1 MYFCDLFLPPPMKKI
16 ILLLSFCLL
25 GFFANAQIDKNLQR
39 EAKAV
44 LEEGYNLECG
54 HATHVVDICKSHL
67 LNEVPP
73 LTLKGDIASIQETRY
88 NYTRKVTGHRYMPP
102 VFKGRKILVHWEA
115 TPIETVTYS
124 FDTLNHSVEMFVHSL
139 HSCYY
144 QKYHKKS
151 KKYIQQRHGEI
162 HVQQSLEDKNL
173 AFWATNACYTFRDGY
188 PTSYKVLTGIEGD
201 TARYWQYVEGIE
213 YDSANRPVAIFKF
226 SNGLLDKI
234 YTIKYAPDNQIDS
247 VYMYELDGRAIYSL
261 PMFPKN
267 HQKYLKETKSYRAH
281 PNDTPYL
288 LYDYDSNGRL
298 YSIECTSDDQFLGYV
313 WCHRNWEGV
322 GSSINQIIF
331 GYDDGGN
338 MVSKSYGKDDLSQ
351 TWTYQYDSYGN
362 WTECE
367 EYVNGVLV
375 SRATRK
381 ITYR

>member
-1 MYFCDLFLPPPMKKI
+1 MKKI
-16 ILLLSFCLL
+16 TLLLSFCLL
-25 GFFANAQIDKNLQR
+25 GLFANAQIDKNLQR

-44 LEEGYNLECG
+44 LEENPNMGSIFFFTQVAEMY
-54 HATHVVDICKSHL
+54 KSQL
-67 LNEVPP
+67 LDEVRP
-73 LTLKGDIASIQETRY
+73 LPLKGNIASIQETHY

-102 VFKGRKILVHWEA
+102 VFKGRKIVVHWEA

-162 HVQQSLEDKNL
+162 HVQQPLEDKNL
-173 AFWATNACYTFRDGY
+173 AFWATDACYTFRDGH

-213 YDSANRPVAIFKF
+213 YDSANRPIAIFKF
-226 SNGLLDKI
+226 SDGLLDKI
-234 YTIKYAPDNQIDS
+234 YTIKYEPDNQIDS

-298 YSIECTSDDQFLGYV
+298 YSIECPSDNQFLGTV
-313 WCHRNWEGV
+313 WCRRNWEGV
-322 GSSINQIIF
+322 GVSINQIIF

>member
-1 MYFCDLFLPPPMKKI
+1 MKKI
-16 ILLLSFCLL
+16 TLLLSFCLL
-25 GFFANAQIDKNLQR
+25 GLFANAQIDKDLQR
-39 EAKAV
+39 EAKAI

-54 HATHVVDICKSHL
+54 LFTDDATHVVDICKSHL

-173 AFWATNACYTFRDGY
+173 AFWATDACYTFRDGY

-213 YDSANRPVAIFKF
+213 YDSANRPIAIFKF
-226 SNGLLDKI
+226 SDGLLDKI
-234 YTIKYAPDNQIDS
+234 YTIKYATDNQIDS

-331 GYDDGGN
+331 GYDDWGN
-338 MVSKSYGKDDLSQ
+338 LVSKSYGKDDYSQ
-351 TWTYQYDSYGN
+351 TWAYQYDSSGN

-367 EYVNGVLV
+367 EFFFGKRISKTV
-375 SRATRK
+375 RT
-381 ITYR
+381 IIYR

>member
-1 MYFCDLFLPPPMKKI
+1 MKKI

-25 GFFANAQIDKNLQR
+25 GLFANAQIDKNLQR

-44 LEEGYNLECG
+44 LEENHNMGSIFFF
-54 HATHVVDICKSHL
+54 THDDEMYKSQL
-67 LNEVPP
+67 LDEVRP
-73 LTLKGDIASIQETRY
+73 LPLKGNIASIQETRY

-173 AFWATNACYTFRDGY
+173 AFWATDACYTFRDGH
-188 PTSYKVLTGIEGD
+188 PTSYKVLTGIAGD

-213 YDSANRPVAIFKF
+213 YDSANRPIAIFKF
-226 SNGLLDKI
+226 SNGWLDKI

-261 PMFPKN
+261 PMFPQN
-267 HQKYLKETKSYRAH
+267 HQKYLKDTKSYRAH

-298 YSIECTSDDQFLGYV
+298 YSIECTSDNQFLGTV
-313 WCHRNWEGV
+313 WCRRNWEGV
-322 GSSINQIIF
+322 GVSINQIIF

-367 EYVNGVLV
+367 EYFNGVLV

>member
-1 MYFCDLFLPPPMKKI
+1 MKKI

-25 GFFANAQIDKNLQR
+25 GIFANAQIDKNLQR

-44 LEEGYNLECG
+44 LEENDHMGSVFFF
-54 HATHVVDICKSHL
+54 THDDEMYKSQL
-67 LNEVPP
+67 LDEVRP
-73 LTLKGDIASIQETRY
+73 LPLKGNIASIQETRY

-102 VFKGRKILVHWEA
+102 VFKGRKILVHREA

-173 AFWATNACYTFRDGY
+173 AFWATDACYTFRDGH

-213 YDSANRPVAIFKF
+213 YDSANRPIAIFKF
-226 SNGLLDKI
+226 SDGLLDKI

-261 PMFPKN
+261 PMFPKS

-298 YSIECTSDDQFLGYV
+298 YSIVCTSDNQFLGTV
-313 WCHRNWEGV
+313 WCPRNWEGV
-322 GSSINQIIF
+322 GVSINQIIF